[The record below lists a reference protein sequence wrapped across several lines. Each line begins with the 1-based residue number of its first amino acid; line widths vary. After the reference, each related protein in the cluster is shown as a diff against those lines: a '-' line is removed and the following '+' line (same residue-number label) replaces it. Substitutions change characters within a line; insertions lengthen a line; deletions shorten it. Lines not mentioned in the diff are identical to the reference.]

1 MTHLRTVEGISSP
14 HFQLGDY
21 LHANVKWSKTLDPAI
36 FWRSQVGA
44 DVLLVSINDFPEEQ
58 LYTLFVN
65 GNEVGNFDDWP
76 EQWVRIDL
84 P

>member
-1 MTHLRTVEGISSP
+1 
-14 HFQLGDY
+14 
-21 LHANVKWSKTLDPAI
+21 
-36 FWRSQVGA
+36 
-44 DVLLVSINDFPEEQ
+44 LLVRVNDFPEEQ